1 MAPTTRSQARRRA
14 VEGHEPSPSPEPY
27 VPRRRARPPPL
38 PVYRTGGRMID
49 TQRPRTVAMMRA
61 VTPPT
66 SRPLDALRRVLDYR
80 AQRERTGASLIIH
93 DYDTTPIATRTR
105 SRFDPDRPGYP
116 PRNVNHISYNRQP
129 TPIYIQARRHA
140 VSRAPPSHRRVPT
153 HMRRSP
159 SGAVASMDALLRI
172 FSSERARMVTSGR
185 FISVDEMMDNIHGR
199 QVDVIDPDEVS
210 EDEESDAEAST
221 SAVVEPEPKKRR
233 GRPPKGGKGRG
244 RKKPSDE
251 PVRLPTLDACTIC
264 CEEIPK
270 RPVACRHCRQ
280 PIGCRYCVKKWFRT
294 TNLSHLDA
302 RPPFAM
308 SVSHRNHHSCP
319 LCRAPWNDTME
330 VIRVVNA
337 DGIPFASE
345 KDVSMDTSDVPGPSQ
360 VRAI

>member
-140 VSRAPPSHRRVPT
+140 NILIYHDDDDEELNVQ
-153 HMRRSP
+153 
-159 SGAVASMDALLRI
+159 DYL
-172 FSSERARMVTSGR
+172 
-185 FISVDEMMDNIHGR
+185 DEMMDNIHGR